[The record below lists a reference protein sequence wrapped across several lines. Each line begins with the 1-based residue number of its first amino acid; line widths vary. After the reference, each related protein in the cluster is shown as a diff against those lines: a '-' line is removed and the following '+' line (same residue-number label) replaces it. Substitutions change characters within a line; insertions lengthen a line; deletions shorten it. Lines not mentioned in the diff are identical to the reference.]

1 MPSISIPTAAIVGA
15 TALSAGASIYGAS
28 QQAGAAK
35 SAAASQEAAANQA
48 TQTEQNMF
56 NTVSGYEQPFIS
68 GGQAAY
74 GTLNDL
80 LGVGGSG
87 NSTQMQDTLNNLPGY
102 QFTLNQGLKSV
113 QNSAAARGLADSGA
127 ALKGAANY
135 ATGLANSGY
144 QGYVTGLQN
153 SANTGASAANSLAG
167 FGTSTASQIGANQIG
182 AGNAAAGASIAG
194 GNAAANA
201 ANGIGGSAVSLS
213 QLYTLNNI
221 LNANN
226 AGSSGSNAGV
236 GGDSV
241 WQTV

>member
-1 MPSISIPTAAIVGA
+1 MPSISVPVAIAGAAAVG
-15 TALSAGASIYGAS
+15 AGASLYGAS
-28 QQAGAAK
+28 EETGAAK
-35 SAAASQEAAANQA
+35 SAAQAQSAASQKASD
-48 TQTEQNMF
+48 TEQNMF

-68 GGQAAY
+68 GGQSAY

-113 QNSAAARGLADSGA
+113 QNSAAARGLGDSGA

-135 ATGLANSGY
+135 ATGLANTGY

-153 SANTGASAANSLAG
+153 SANTGANAANSLAG
-167 FGTSTASQIGANQIG
+167 FGTTTASNIGSNQIG
-182 AGNAAAGASIAG
+182 AGNATAAGLNVG
-194 GNAAANA
+194 GQAAANA
-201 ANGIGGSAVSLS
+201 ANSIGSTGISAA
-213 QLYTLNNI
+213 QLYTLNNV

-226 AGSSGSNAGV
+226 ASTGGGSIGSNNL
-236 GGDSV
+236 
-241 WQTV
+241 WQTA